1 MERVMFI
8 VMSLNVVVAI
18 VMDIYVVKVRVSCS
32 GSVFVLMTVIGSIV
46 VSIVVSIVMSIVMF
60 FVMTI

>member
-8 VMSLNVVVAI
+8 MMSLNVVVAI

-46 VSIVVSIVMSIVMF
+46 MSIVMF